1 MKRVWLVWTGEYS
14 DKDVVA
20 VAETEEIAEEIRK
33 IYAKGRYTN
42 PYITEIP
49 FATSDNYKFKKE
61 FLVYKHNGKIIIE
74 KVERSGYVDTVLG
87 FELNKVWGWC
97 WDNSL
102 FVYVSACD
110 DEEAIKKASD
120 LFAQY
125 EAEEFELYNGG
136 LIFADHNNG

>member
-1 MKRVWLVWTGEYS
+1 MKKVWLVWTGGYS

-49 FATSDNYKFKKE
+49 FATSDNFKFKKE
-61 FLVYKHNGKIIIE
+61 FLVNKHDGEITIE

-87 FELNKVWGWC
+87 VELNKVWGWRL
-97 WDNSL
+97 DNSIY
-102 FVYVSACD
+102 VYVSAYD

-125 EAEEFELYNGG
+125 EAEEFGLYNGG
-136 LIFADHNNG
+136 LIFADNNNG